1 MQSNLDRCNIDRSL
15 DPTDDC
21 TWANR
26 IVVHCAE
33 VINFCFSDDD
43 HTVRRWAELK
53 EYNQQWVKAVP
64 GSFSPI
70 YFQEA
75 ERESGEV
82 FPQIWHIGDS
92 HGKSGPSSHTNF
104 ITTTR
109 TSLMG
114 SVTGIQHYI
123 LSMILLAVY
132 NPRLPRLGPGQKAAL
147 LGVDDEV
154 KTNIRSLC
162 GMALSNRKTPP
173 HMITACMGISMC
185 ESPASLLQSI
195 SSLLQGINR

>member
-1 MQSNLDRCNIDRSL
+1 MQSNLDRCNIDRSF

-33 VINFCFSDDD
+33 VLNFCLGDNDDS
-43 HTVRRWAELK
+43 VGRWAELK
-53 EYNQQWVKAVP
+53 DYNQQWVKAVSR
-64 GSFSPI
+64 SFSPI
-70 YFQEA
+70 YFQDPK
-75 ERESGEV
+75 REKGEV

-92 HGKSGPSSHTNF
+92 HGKFGVILTPSTARL
-104 ITTTR
+104 TDP
-109 TSLMG
+109 
-114 SVTGIQHYI
+114 VTGIQHYI

-147 LGVDDEV
+147 VGVDDEV

-185 ESPASLLQSI
+185 ESIIL
-195 SSLLQGINR
+195 